1 MVKRI
6 LGILLMLVGAF
17 GVLTCVLA
25 GLHTWRMA
33 EDVAAMADDTLGLLL
48 DTLDGVERSLGVVS
62 ATLDN
67 AAMGI
72 GSLHTTTLGV
82 GETLS
87 TTRSTLGGIAHLAEG
102 DLSQS
107 LEFSIV
113 TLKTLEQTA
122 GMADDVLRGL
132 SLLGVGGY
140 DPSAPLSQSIAR
152 IRKGLDPVP
161 DSLRQVGSSLRGT
174 AANLEGMRGGVV
186 QTGNRLLDIQE
197 NVLSARAN
205 VAGYVT
211 LVRRWQQQVRVLR
224 RSADRAIKTVAWAA
238 TLLLTWIGLS
248 QLAIVQWGISLMGW
262 GGKKA
267 RAV

>member
-1 MVKRI
+1 M
-6 LGILLMLVGAF
+6 
-17 GVLTCVLA
+17 
-25 GLHTWRMA
+25 
-33 EDVAAMADDTLGLLL
+33 
-48 DTLDGVERSLGVVS
+48 
-62 ATLDN
+62 
-67 AAMGI
+67 
-72 GSLHTTTLGV
+72 
-82 GETLS
+82 
-87 TTRSTLGGIAHLAEG
+87 
-102 DLSQS
+102 
-107 LEFSIV
+107 
-113 TLKTLEQTA
+113 
-122 GMADDVLRGL
+122 
-132 SLLGVGGY
+132 
-140 DPSAPLSQSIAR
+140 
-152 IRKGLDPVP
+152 P

-211 LVRRWQQQVRVLR
+211 LVRRWQEQVRVLR

-262 GGKKA
+262 GGEKA

>member
-87 TTRSTLGGIAHLAEG
+87 TARSTLGGIAHLAEG

-140 DPSAPLSQSIAR
+140 DPS
-152 IRKGLDPVP
+152 
-161 DSLRQVGSSLRGT
+161 T
-174 AANLEGMRGGVV
+174 
-186 QTGNRLLDIQE
+186 
-197 NVLSARAN
+197 
-205 VAGYVT
+205 
-211 LVRRWQQQVRVLR
+211 VRR
-224 RSADRAIKTVAWAA
+224 KF
-238 TLLLTWIGLS
+238 LTSLGG
-248 QLAIVQWGISLMGW
+248 QRLANECPFEGFGHRLIEVVNKVQKPLM
-262 GGKKA
+262 
-267 RAV
+267 